1 MALNSINDLKAAI
14 SRGNGLAATN
24 RFNVIMTPTRGIAS
38 IPQEFTI
45 LCENASFPGKQILT
59 ADYGLLRQTEKMPT
73 GYMNEE
79 VVFTFLLTNQYS
91 MKRIFESWLD
101 TVLNVNRYRAAYKN
115 DYSADVVIQQ
125 LDKEN
130 TVVYEVKLKEAFPI
144 TVSAIG
150 FDNAAENSVQKMTVT
165 MAFTDYEV
173 N

>member
-1 MALNSINDLKAAI
+1 
-14 SRGNGLAATN
+14 
-24 RFNVIMTPTRGIAS
+24 
-38 IPQEFTI
+38 
-45 LCENASFPGKQILT
+45 
-59 ADYGLLRQTEKMPT
+59 LLRQTEKMPT